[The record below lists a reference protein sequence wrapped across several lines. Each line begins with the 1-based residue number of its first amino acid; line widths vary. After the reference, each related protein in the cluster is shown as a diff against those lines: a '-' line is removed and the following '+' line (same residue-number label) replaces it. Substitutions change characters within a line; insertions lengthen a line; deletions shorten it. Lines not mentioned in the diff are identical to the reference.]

1 MDKQDRYDELV
12 EFLDT
17 LKYLKEELK
26 SKDLIEE
33 LEYLIYGSNYMNEKD
48 ELEKLLNDEWEN
60 ETKEREREYRKAQGF

>member
-33 LEYLIYGSNYMNEKD
+33 LEYLIYGSNYINEKD